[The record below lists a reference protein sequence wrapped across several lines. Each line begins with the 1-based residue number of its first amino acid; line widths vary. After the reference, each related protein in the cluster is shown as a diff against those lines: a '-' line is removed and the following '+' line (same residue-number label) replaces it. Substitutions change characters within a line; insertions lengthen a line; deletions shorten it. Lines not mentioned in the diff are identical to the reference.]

1 MATLIR
7 YLFFQFPGWALAA
20 VAAAAL
26 VHWNV
31 IPGWLAGVALCALL
45 IKDIVMFPFLRSAY
59 ESGAV
64 HGSAALVGKKGIAQE
79 NLAPEG
85 YVKIHLELWRAVA
98 DPPDQMIPAGTEVA
112 VTGADGMKIYVRPA
126 GRAVEGSKIKVQ
138 G

>member
-1 MATLIR
+1 MATLFR

-31 IPGWLAGVALCALL
+31 IPGWLAWVALFALL

-59 ESGAV
+59 ESGAI
-64 HGSAALVGKKGIAQE
+64 HGSAALVGKKGVAQE

-85 YVKIHLELWRAVA
+85 YVKINLELWRAVA
-98 DPPDQMIPAGTEVA
+98 ELPDQVIPAGAEVE
-112 VTGADGMKIYVRPA
+112 VIGADGMKIYVRPA
-126 GRAVEGSKIKVQ
+126 GRAVQGSRFKVQ